1 VTRGYRDA
9 ARMKQDRFFDA
20 LRQREDFTKLL
31 AEVEGKARE

>member
-9 ARMKQDRFFDA
+9 ARMKRDRFLNA

-31 AEVEGKARE
+31 AEVEREARE